1 VSLAYLCD
9 VVALMTGIGGG
20 ADGLSYHAH
29 KEVMEQYALKEQ
41 DLEEVIIDLESRM
54 KKVEGFL
61 NVP

>member
-20 ADGLSYHAH
+20 SDGLSYHGY

-41 DLEEVIIDLESRM
+41 DLEEVVIELENRM
-54 KKVEGFL
+54 NKVEGYL
-61 NVP
+61 KVP

>member
-1 VSLAYLCD
+1 

-20 ADGLSYHAH
+20 ADGLSYHAY

-61 NVP
+61 NVS